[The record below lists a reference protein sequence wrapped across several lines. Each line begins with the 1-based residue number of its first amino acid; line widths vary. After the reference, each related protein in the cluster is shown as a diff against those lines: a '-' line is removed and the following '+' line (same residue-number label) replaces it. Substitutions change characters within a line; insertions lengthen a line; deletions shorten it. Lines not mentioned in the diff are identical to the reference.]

1 MIYIQIT
8 IDDNGE
14 YKDLQSITIHL
25 QPTKMAI
32 TRIYNQLQSI
42 YNDLQQQ

>member
-1 MIYIQIT
+1 MIYIPIT

-25 QPTKMAI
+25 QGFTINNNPFT
-32 TRIYNQLQSI
+32 T
-42 YNDLQQQ
+42 D